1 MNNHFA
7 MDNNVYRQLEIIK
20 SLQKRTE
27 STVQSLYAQA
37 VLEYSM
43 YHFKKSQLLISIDQA
58 LESGDREA
66 FSAHSLAY
74 KEHIENHK
82 NGKMI
87 IENGYELHLTFE

>member
-1 MNNHFA
+1 MNNQFA
-7 MDNNVYRQLEIIK
+7 MDNNIYRQLEIIK

-43 YHFKKSQLLISIDQA
+43 YHFKKSQLLQLIDES
-58 LESGDREA
+58 LEAGDKEA
-66 FSAHSLAY
+66 FYRHTLEY
-74 KEHIENHK
+74 NNHVNDHID
-82 NGKMI
+82 GKMI